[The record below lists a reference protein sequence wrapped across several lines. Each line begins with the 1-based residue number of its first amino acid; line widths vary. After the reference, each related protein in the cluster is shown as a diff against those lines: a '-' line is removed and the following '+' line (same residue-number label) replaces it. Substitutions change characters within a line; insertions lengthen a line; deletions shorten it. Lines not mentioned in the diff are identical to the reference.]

1 MSSLT
6 LPLEFANDGVQK
18 GVLGR
23 NVSPSNRHDVLFQ
36 WDQKVQQVPLQLV
49 FIYKSAKY
57 RLYCPHT
64 CTQAFRVHL
73 VDVKAT
79 RARASLKVSQ

>member
-6 LPLEFANDGVQK
+6 LPLEFANDGVEK

-36 WDQKVQQVPLQLV
+36 WDQKVQQVPLQLL

-57 RLYCPHT
+57 IDSTALIHAHRLFVYT
-64 CTQAFRVHL
+64 SST
-73 VDVKAT
+73 
-79 RARASLKVSQ
+79 